1 MFSQSALFCLSPHLV
16 NISKQDISTE
26 FITQLS
32 QPLFDPMNV
41 CTMTR
46 LAPFV
51 EEEGGVFEQIGENL
65 EIFTKKGQV

>member
-1 MFSQSALFCLSPHLV
+1 MFCFLSQPHLV

-41 CTMTR
+41 CITMTR

-51 EEEGGVFEQIGENL
+51 EEEGGVFEQIGENF